1 MREAACL
8 WVCVG
13 FISVAVI
20 KQGGKGLFCF
30 TVRGTWSAMGGRMC
44 RQEHRQAHHVVSQ
57 RQRENRRYSEA
68 IKPQARS
75 VPSDM
80 LPLSRLWLLKLPQ
93 ASQSAPLPGTTRT
106 VKNISHPSH
115 SAIFSL
121 NPEQELAEAGA
132 PVVQPLHPA
141 MVTEGFSSAL
151 TMVTNSPT
159 FLSVTQN

>member
-1 MREAACL
+1 MPLGLCWFHFGCCDKTRGKRFILFHSQRHLVCHGRED
-8 WVCVG
+8 V
-13 FISVAVI
+13 
-20 KQGGKGLFCF
+20 
-30 TVRGTWSAMGGRMC
+30 SAGAQAGPSC
-44 RQEHRQAHHVVSQ
+44 RQVSQ
-57 RQRENRRYSEA
+57 RQRENWRYGEA